1 MLGTKFVPD
10 HQPTFVAGFRVWPT
24 GGTLQSRVIK
34 PRNEVITLVRV
45 APAPSLPTQYFYAQ
59 Y

>member
-1 MLGTKFVPD
+1 MLGTEFVPTK
-10 HQPTFVAGFRVWPT
+10 QPTFVAGFRVWPT

-45 APAPSLPTQYFYAQ
+45 ATAPSLPTQYF
-59 Y
+59 